1 MQRLAVLC
9 FGLVTY
15 VLFLAAF
22 LYAVLFVEGLWV
34 PRTLDAGGTLGPA
47 GTGAAI
53 DVLLLGLFG
62 LQHSVMARPAFK
74 ARWTRVVH
82 PAVERSTFVLA
93 TVIVLAL
100 LFRFWRP
107 IPTVVWEVEGPA
119 ALLLRA
125 LSWAGFGLVLVATF
139 VIDHFELF
147 GLKQTLRHARGL
159 PAARSKFQVRLF
171 YRYTRHPLYLG
182 FFVAFWSAPVMT
194 AGHLLFSAVVTA
206 YVLVAVRLEE
216 HDLVAEHGEAYEEYR
231 RRVPRILPLGRRRPS
246 AKLAQ
251 RRPGDAAGA

>member
-1 MQRLAVLC
+1 MQRFAVLC

-15 VLFLAAF
+15 ALFLAAF

-34 PRTLDAGGTLGPA
+34 PRTLDAGGTLGSA
-47 GTGAAI
+47 GTAAAI
-53 DVLLLGLFG
+53 DVLLLGLFAV
-62 LQHSVMARPAFK
+62 QHSVMARPAFK

-82 PAVERSTFVLA
+82 PASERSTFVLA
-93 TVIVLAL
+93 TAVVLGL
-100 LFRFWRP
+100 IFRFWRP
-107 IPTVVWEVEGPA
+107 IPAVVWDVEGA
-119 ALLLRA
+119 AATLLRG

-159 PAARSKFQVRLF
+159 PVESPRFQVRFF

-182 FFVAFWSAPVMT
+182 FFIAFWSAPTMT
-194 AGHLLFSAVVTA
+194 AGHLLFSAVVSA

-216 HDLVAEHGEAYEEYR
+216 RDLVAEHGEAYEEYR
-231 RRVPRILPLGRRRPS
+231 RRVPRILPLGRRP
-246 AKLAQ
+246 AAELAQ
-251 RRPGDAAGA
+251 RRPPG